1 MLVYILENYLLEL
14 RTQCLDDMSSL
25 TSALFLRLH
34 IWKVVPLG
42 VYGWT
47 HALSGCGGWGG
58 GGLSCFA
65 HLVCAILHGIGLWDI
80 QS

>member
-47 HALSGCGGWGG
+47 HASSGCGGWG

-65 HLVCAILHGIGLWDI
+65 HLLCAILHGIGLWDI

>member
-1 MLVYILENYLLEL
+1 MLVYILENYVRES
-14 RTQCLDDMSSL
+14 RTQYLDDMSSL
-25 TSALFLRLH
+25 TNALFLRLH

-47 HALSGCGGWGG
+47 HALSGCGG
-58 GGLSCFA
+58 LSCFA